1 MRSSGVNGMMK
12 NKKEVNP
19 WALAQIEV
27 ELQRGEKEK
36 KIRGWAAVS
45 LLEKLKK
52 KKWGENGD

>member
-1 MRSSGVNGMMK
+1 MNGMMK